1 MEACESI
8 GAHEPNA
15 ETVLQIRHVT
25 VKLNLFQSS
34 VELCAAVFGAQQND
48 STIHT

>member
-48 STIHT
+48 LTIHT